1 MKALEKDRNR
11 RYETA
16 NGFAQDVERYLQD
29 EPVQAC
35 PPSPWYRLR
44 KFARR
49 NRVLLTTASV
59 VSLVMAVAVGVST
72 WLIWRALERERREAN
87 FHRITLAHRE
97 RSADNLRRALTLLR
111 ECPDDPREWEWHYLM
126 RLCRLEPLVL
136 RNKTE
141 VNSVAFSPNGDRL
154 AAACGDGFV
163 KYETRNQK
171 DSPESSGCLPIV

>member
-1 MKALEKDRNR
+1 MVHNAL
-11 RYETA
+11 
-16 NGFAQDVERYLQD
+16 
-29 EPVQAC
+29 
-35 PPSPWYRLR
+35 
-44 KFARR
+44 
-49 NRVLLTTASV
+49 
-59 VSLVMAVAVGVST
+59 
-72 WLIWRALERERREAN
+72 
-87 FHRITLAHRE
+87 
-97 RSADNLRRALTLLR
+97 SADNLGRALKYLG
-111 ECPDDPREWEWHYLM
+111 ECPVDLREWEWHYLM